1 MSKRPLHFGP
11 LAAAPIPARPFAT
24 RSASAIRSAKP
35 TLPAH
40 EATVQRA
47 RAKPIALV
55 AQRME
60 IDSPN
65 VDTCVHCQQF
75 LHAAAVYE
83 TDTIKVTKTIF
94 KSALYLLRKEHRV
107 TDGLDEAVAHLHESV
122 AIAEQLGIPGTTHVV
137 MHVTKKKNKGRND
150 SYAGYEHFHSF
161 IVFDP
166 SVQKLQREFQ
176 IASPRDW
183 ALDVPVATGLWGD
196 NGGEVRYARNNYA
209 LAIVHEYTAK
219 QLPHPHGLY
228 PVYFSVE
235 FADGRAVVARWSF

>member
-40 EATVQRA
+40 AATVQRA
-47 RAKPIALV
+47 RSKPIALV

-65 VDTCVHCQQF
+65 VDTCIHCQQF
-75 LHAAAVYE
+75 LHAEALYE
-83 TDTIKVTKTIF
+83 TGTIKVTRTIF
-94 KSALYLLRKEHRV
+94 KSALYLLRKQHRV

-122 AIAEQLGIPGTTHVV
+122 AIAEQLGIPGKTHVV
-137 MHVTKKKNKGRND
+137 MHVTKKKNKGHND

-166 SVQKLQREFQ
+166 SVEALERRYQSP
-176 IASPRDW
+176 SPRDW
-183 ALDVPVATGLWGD
+183 ALEVSVDTRLWGD
-196 NGGEVRYARNNYA
+196 NGGEIRYARDDYA
-209 LAIVHEYTAK
+209 LAIVHEYNTK
-219 QLPHPHGLY
+219 QLPHPDGLY

-235 FADGRAVVARWSF
+235 FANGRAVVARWAF